1 MTPRPVQAP
10 RTAPRRRAAIALKLT
25 AGIAVVAAGVGGVA
39 FFSQPSEA
47 KADKAGALTSD
58 RAIAKLTSFDIV
70 TTANGSLEAKNQ
82 IEIRSTLETE
92 AKIVKIVDEG
102 ITVKKGD
109 VLVELNAD
117 KIDTALADAQ
127 ITVDAS
133 SAEKVTAE
141 NNHKIQVTDNQTKIR
156 QAALKVELAELD
168 LDKWLK
174 GDVEKQRQSNALGLD
189 KAQRD
194 LERLKEKFER
204 SKELLDKGFL
214 SKVEFQFDEIAKIE
228 AESALSKAKL
238 EDLIYETY
246 TYPKEQKKS
255 LSDVED
261 AKAELERTKLN
272 AESELANK
280 EAAVFKAGKLLK
292 QHQDNLEK
300 FKKQRLACTITAPSD
315 GLVIYGT
322 TIERW
327 GWNNNG
333 PLQIGQEVNPNTLLV
348 ALPDTSVMIAAVKVQ
363 DTRASQ
369 IKPGQPVTIRI
380 EEAGGRT
387 VVGKV
392 ESIGVMAES
401 SGWRDTQREYTVKV
415 SLEDLGSV
423 TGLKPSMRC
432 EAEIMTGRVENALTV
447 PVQAVFNDGAVCF
460 VYTPQGQKFVRTPVK
475 LGRRSDAISELAAGV
490 TEGQVVLLREPT
502 AGEVLS
508 KPWDKAQLEVAG
520 YSVGEDGVAFVTGKG
535 PPGKGPP
542 GKGGKGGKPAKPA
555 PSVELTG
562 PNGTPLPAVSEAK
575 ADGITE
581 TPQAISPEKQPEPK
595 PAGDTPP
602 GATEEKPAEKSAAGV
617 AAPAPATPGETA
629 KPK

>member
-1 MTPRPVQAP
+1 MTPRPSNQP
-10 RTAPRRRAAIALKLT
+10 RPSANRRAAIALKLT
-25 AGIAVVAAGVGGVA
+25 AGIAVAAAGIGGVA
-39 FFSQPSEA
+39 FFSRPSEA
-47 KADKAGALTSD
+47 KADKAGSLTSD

-82 IEIRSTLETE
+82 IEIRSTLEIE
-92 AKIVKIVDEG
+92 SKIVKIVDEG

-117 KIDTALADAQ
+117 KIDTQVAEAQ

-133 SAEKVTAE
+133 GAEKVTAE

-168 LDKWLK
+168 LEKWLK

-194 LERLKEKFER
+194 LERLTEKFER

-238 EDLIYETY
+238 ESLIYETY

-255 LSDVED
+255 QSDVDD

-280 EAAVFKAGKLLK
+280 EAALFKAGKQLK

-300 FKKQRLACTITAPSD
+300 YKKQRLACTITAPSD

-369 IKPGQPVTIRI
+369 IKPGQPVTVRI
-380 EEAGGRT
+380 EEAGGR
-387 VVGKV
+387 VVTGKI

-432 EAEIMTGRVENALTV
+432 EAEIMTGRVENTLTV

-475 LGRRSDAISELAAGV
+475 LGRRSDAISEVAAGIS
-490 TEGQVVLLREPT
+490 EGQVVLLREPT

-520 YSVGEDGVAFVTGKG
+520 YTQGEDGVAYVTGKG
-535 PPGKGPP
+535 PPGKG
-542 GKGGKGGKPAKPA
+542 GKSAKVPAPGGK
-555 PSVELTG
+555 
-562 PNGTPLPAVSEAK
+562 
-575 ADGITE
+575 ADAH
-581 TPQAISPEKQPEPK
+581 PQASATPATPGDAAAPPTPVVPAANEVKAEPK
-595 PAGDTPP
+595 PESSPDTKP
-602 GATEEKPAEKSAAGV
+602 EEKPAQKPADAV
-617 AAPAPATPGETA
+617 PAPTSTPPAETA
-629 KPK
+629 KPKSPY